1 MIDKKTVIEWQRI
14 NAHFAEV
21 QKFKVQNTEILT
33 DDNFLTF
40 SIKNQTVPII
50 NKDGFQYD
58 YNEGML
64 AGISIMMS
72 LDKMVFTRRVYSM
85 GDWMNEIG
93 GYS

>member
-1 MIDKKTVIEWQRI
+1 
-14 NAHFAEV
+14 
-21 QKFKVQNTEILT
+21 
-33 DDNFLTF
+33 
-40 SIKNQTVPII
+40 
-50 NKDGFQYD
+50 
-58 YNEGML
+58 ML